1 MQHKHQN
8 HISFLK
14 SVDDNKLW
22 KRQDI
27 EAKLV
32 NYFHSL
38 LTNPHPNKWGGNKEN
53 HQIPSLVGP
62 EQNEALIWKITL
74 GKLAHYW
81 RGIPINGRKI
91 KKLCFKLQSFPP
103 SILLSWLLLPNP
115 TEEKKKLTPY
125 YPIMP
130 HCIIPWQIHSNSRC
144 TKRWEIWSLLALGRS
159 RVKMDLG
166 WFNFPFKLNRLYSTW
181 IPEANTMDSPYHGSY
196 YFLSLS
202 HYNISTILSWRAA
215 LRHNQWSKRQ
225 LDVLK
230 SISISKMCGTIFSL
244 WCQLTKGWYLITK
257 LLVQLFHIQLWI
269 TLLSPSL
276 LFRAWWVW
284 LTFLH

>member
-1 MQHKHQN
+1 MRVKKHQ
-8 HISFLK
+8 
-14 SVDDNKLW
+14 
-22 KRQDI
+22 
-27 EAKLV
+27 A
-32 NYFHSL
+32 L

-74 GKLAHYW
+74 GNRLSSKSW
-81 RGIPINGRKI
+81 PIIGGESLSMVGKSRSFASSFNPSN
-91 KKLCFKLQSFPP
+91 LQYCFLDSCSQ
-103 SILLSWLLLPNP
+103 IQQRR
-115 TEEKKKLTPY
+115 KKKLTPY

-215 LRHNQWSKRQ
+215 LRHNQWSKQQ

-276 LFRAWWVW
+276 LFRAWRVW